1 MLSNHIST
9 PYLMYVEM
17 REFSFLVSCC
27 LIWHDWFNNG
37 YCRRRHFFFLLSPVS
52 HLLRF
57 FSSSSSD
64 HIIAFDFLTF
74 FYFSISF
81 SHNYFDIWQN
91 EKYPLKKKNKQ
102 THRHNNTAH
111 IGLFLKLV
119 IFVQIL
125 YKTHFKPPTN

>member
-91 EKYPLKKKNKQ
+91 EKYPLKKKKQ
-102 THRHNNTAH
+102 ADTSPQQYSTHR
-111 IGLFLKLV
+111 I
-119 IFVQIL
+119 IFKTSYFRSNSVQNP
-125 YKTHFKPPTN
+125 F